1 MRLAAGLAVALG
13 LLVGAAGPAAAGG
26 LGAMLNEM
34 KAGDS
39 GCRLVFA
46 FSNRTGE
53 RFGAF
58 GMNLAVLDGDD
69 RPIQHVPARTRGL
82 PAGVITATSFVADG
96 VACSRIAAIRLD
108 GIFACEAGADAPACD
123 AVTTVSSRAEVPLRR

>member
-1 MRLAAGLAVALG
+1 MRTIFTMLAALAALTAFH
-13 LLVGAAGPAAAGG
+13 AAPRAEG
-26 LGAMLNEM
+26 LGAMLNEV
-34 KAGDS
+34 KSTDT

-46 FSNRTGE
+46 FSNRTGK

-58 GMNLAVLDGDD
+58 GMNLAALDGDD

-82 PAGVITATSFVADG
+82 PAGVITATSFVVDG
-96 VACSRIAAIRLD
+96 VACSPIAAIRLD
-108 GIFACEAGADAPACD
+108 GIFACEAGGDAQACD